1 MRAPFRS
8 LWSGFGLVALLLVS
22 SDAHAQPSAW
32 GDNGYVSI
40 NALYGVTTETNE
52 VSSRQD
58 LYQETAEITARQEIG
73 KRPVFDVT
81 AGGRI
86 KGRFGMGFGV
96 SYAVAD
102 DQAAVTAA
110 IPNPFYFDRP
120 RTLDGSTTLERSDL
134 MVHVQAMW
142 LLPITDTVQLTVFGG
157 PTWFQVKQQTIESL
171 VIDDV
176 FPFDTVSL
184 VSTERERATVSAW
197 GVNGGFDVSYF
208 FSKNVGVQGLVRY
221 SRGTAT
227 IGATGV
233 DSDVTVG
240 GLHAGAGLR
249 IRY

>member
-1 MRAPFRS
+1 
-8 LWSGFGLVALLLVS
+8 
-22 SDAHAQPSAW
+22 
-32 GDNGYVSI
+32 
-40 NALYGVTTETNE
+40 
-52 VSSRQD
+52 
-58 LYQETAEITARQEIG
+58 
-73 KRPVFDVT
+73 
-81 AGGRI
+81 
-86 KGRFGMGFGV
+86 
-96 SYAVAD
+96 
-102 DQAAVTAA
+102 
-110 IPNPFYFDRP
+110 
-120 RTLDGSTTLERSDL
+120 